1 MMATPN
7 AKCSTLILWKK
18 RGLNN
23 LGWYVKYHNSHVTCK
38 DLHLPPPRII
48 INNNNNNNNDIII
61 IIIITV
67 IIIINNDN
75 VLAKKDSLN
84 PVTVINDVS
93 IYRIGK
99 NIFKHKLSTPSGNRY
114 EGMDLGILSCDL
126 HCHLINHVTKH
137 FNRSQGPRNQHLCSM
152 L

>member
-38 DLHLPPPRII
+38 DLPLPPRRII
-48 INNNNNNNNDIII
+48 IIIII

-99 NIFKHKLSTPSGNRY
+99 NIFKHKLSTPSGNLY
-114 EGMDLGILSCDL
+114 EGMDLDILSCDL
-126 HCHLINHVTKH
+126 HCHLINHVTKR